1 MSRSAGPAG
10 QDTDWPPGADQP
22 AEEPAQAQ
30 ARESGGPGRWLGHPL
45 ALVVAGAV
53 ALVAGAGI
61 ALAAVRVVDPPPAGG
76 TVPVGSV
83 PSPSSRSGTSGH
95 GAAGHGASP
104 AALPPLGG
112 SGGRP
117 MRQLMIMGRVTA
129 VSRTSIT
136 LSARGRRITATITR
150 STRITGRGRRV
161 AAIRIGDTV
170 SAQIN
175 ATGSPTVIAIQDPV
189 SIP

>member
-1 MSRSAGPAG
+1 
-10 QDTDWPPGADQP
+10 
-22 AEEPAQAQ
+22 
-30 ARESGGPGRWLGHPL
+30 
-45 ALVVAGAV
+45 
-53 ALVAGAGI
+53 
-61 ALAAVRVVDPPPAGG
+61 
-76 TVPVGSV
+76 
-83 PSPSSRSGTSGH
+83 
-95 GAAGHGASP
+95 
-104 AALPPLGG
+104 
-112 SGGRP
+112 

-161 AAIRIGDTV
+161 AAIKIGDTV